1 MQSITRRHFGALAAA
16 GLGAAMLPRP
26 GHAAPETAAAPLE
39 PLTYG
44 SGAGVTVVPVPR
56 GAAPDVTAAAVRRA
70 ALATTDFSWMSRGDT
85 VLVKPVCNSG
95 NPYPATTDPIA
106 LRAMIELLRERG
118 AGRMLVGDMS
128 GVQAVRFSKDHRS
141 GSTRELMTENG
152 IARAIAE
159 GGGELRAFEE
169 AGWDAFMPETPR
181 GGSDVRQ
188 TPGPGGVDWIG
199 PLLMPAVLAEVDHV
213 ILMPRCARHLLAGST
228 LGLKAAVG
236 WSRHDSR
243 LEYHRD
249 AASFSAKTA
258 EANWVPS
265 LRDKQRLVL
274 TSATQV
280 LTTFGPD
287 DGFVYVPDP
296 GLIIASTSVVAH
308 DMVSLAWLI
317 ESRAATPEDKRDG
330 LMDDPN
336 RSQRFVDFSNRIVT
350 YWLGGAGQAFKM
362 QSLPRYD
369 LDTVFDDRVLRR
381 AFALSG
387 GVPRIDLLDGATP
400 LARDLRARIEAAT
413 RIGA

>member
-1 MQSITRRHFGALAAA
+1 
-16 GLGAAMLPRP
+16 
-26 GHAAPETAAAPLE
+26 
-39 PLTYG
+39 
-44 SGAGVTVVPVPR
+44 
-56 GAAPDVTAAAVRRA
+56 
-70 ALATTDFSWMSRGDT
+70 

-118 AGRMLVGDMS
+118 ASRVVVGDMS

-141 GSTRELMTENG
+141 GSTRELMRSAG
-152 IARAIAE
+152 MARAITE

-169 AGWDAFMPETPR
+169 AGWDAFMPETPA
-181 GGSDVRQ
+181 
-188 TPGPGGVDWIG
+188 GGVDWLG
-199 PLLMPAVLAEVDHV
+199 PVLMPSLLREVDHV
-213 ILMPRCARHLLAGST
+213 VLMPRCARHLLAGST

-236 WSRHDSR
+236 WWRHDSR

-249 AASFSAKTA
+249 AATFSAKTA

-274 TSATQV
+274 TSATEV

-287 DGFVYVPDP
+287 DGYVLVPDP

-308 DMVSLAWLI
+308 DMMSLAWLI
-317 ESRAATPEDKRDG
+317 ESRAATPADRRDG

-350 YWLGGAGQAFKM
+350 YWLGGVGNAVRM

-381 AFALSG
+381 AYALSG
-387 GVPRIDLLDGATP
+387 GVPRIELVDAAGA
-400 LARDLRARIEAAT
+400 LASDTRGRLEAAT
-413 RIGA
+413 RIPA